1 MNDPLFVLAI
11 LGLNVVLAEW
21 LGRYTPMRHLG
32 SALLVIVLTAV
43 TANVGLIPPY
53 SSDVGLYVGIFDY
66 LAPLGIFWL
75 LLQVRLGSLKQVG
88 TPLLILFLVGSFGTL
103 AGVVLGIVALG
114 QDAFGPLTFA
124 LAGMFTGTYVGGSL
138 NFNAVA
144 LEYGV
149 VQDGSLYAGAA
160 VVDSAM
166 TTIWMVVNVA
176 IPRLLGGLWKGARK
190 GLVAGGARGPLTGE
204 TEDTESLHPVD
215 LGLMIG
221 LGGIAIWASGW
232 AGAQLKAWRGIE
244 VPNMLILTTFALILA
259 QFRPVAR
266 LRGTRTLGMFAIM
279 LFLAVIGALCD
290 LQALKQMGSLGTE
303 LSIFVVIVVTVHGLC
318 VYGASLFLRVD
329 PNVASVASQAN
340 IGGGTTALALAR
352 SLGRSDL
359 VLPSILLGSVGTAL
373 GTFLGFL
380 VAGWFQ

>member
-1 MNDPLFVLAI
+1 
-11 LGLNVVLAEW
+11 
-21 LGRYTPMRHLG
+21 
-32 SALLVIVLTAV
+32 
-43 TANVGLIPPY
+43 
-53 SSDVGLYVGIFDY
+53 
-66 LAPLGIFWL
+66 
-75 LLQVRLGSLKQVG
+75 
-88 TPLLILFLVGSFGTL
+88 
-103 AGVVLGIVALG
+103 
-114 QDAFGPLTFA
+114 
-124 LAGMFTGTYVGGSL
+124 
-138 NFNAVA
+138 
-144 LEYGV
+144 
-149 VQDGSLYAGAA
+149 
-160 VVDSAM
+160 
-166 TTIWMVVNVA
+166 
-176 IPRLLGGLWKGARK
+176 
-190 GLVAGGARGPLTGE
+190 
-204 TEDTESLHPVD
+204 
-215 LGLMIG
+215 
-221 LGGIAIWASGW
+221 
-232 AGAQLKAWRGIE
+232 
-244 VPNMLILTTFALILA
+244 MLILTTFALILA